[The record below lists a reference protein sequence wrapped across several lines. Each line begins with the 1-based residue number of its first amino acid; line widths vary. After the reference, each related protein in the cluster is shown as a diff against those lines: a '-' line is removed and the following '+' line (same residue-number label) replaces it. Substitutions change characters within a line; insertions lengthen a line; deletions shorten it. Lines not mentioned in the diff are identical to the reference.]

1 MVGAM
6 EGAAVMVGE
15 YDGSFVG
22 AADGCVVGLGL
33 NVGSFDGA
41 MEGAVVMVGEYD
53 VVGFVDGDKLGD
65 TVGGGIKHHSG
76 DAAST
81 VVYEAQS

>member
-1 MVGAM
+1 MVGTL

-22 AADGCVVGLGL
+22 AADGCVVGL

-41 MEGAVVMVGEYD
+41 LEVVGSF
-53 VVGFVDGDKLGD
+53 VGFVDGDKLGD
-65 TVGGGIKHHSG
+65 TVGGGGIKHHSG

-81 VVYEAQS
+81 VVYEARS